1 MIASI
6 VHPYCQKVLPLVYDD
21 SLSYYEVLCKLRLKI
36 NECIEIINSY
46 EEDINELKEL
56 SGDIIGLKDSVSK
69 LQDSLAILDEYSHY
83 NINLLLANDEAISRD
98 LKALT
103 DSVNKVI
110 TEYDKL
116 KDYIDSRYDSLINK
130 INSSLYDVTKD
141 LYIQIAKLQS
151 EIDNLYKTI
160 SELDTKAYNPWAR
173 KLQKESLQKNLNFAY
188 SDLADKVPT
197 ASQYSEVGLTAN
209 EYRDLGLT
217 AHEYALRGSKHLHL
231 CWVFSPVYGFR
242 QEISNVLTSI
252 INYFDETLSADE
264 YTAKDMTADDY
275 SALDIDAITY
285 YHWREKSN
293 DRRVIYSP
301 TGRGL
306 TRRNYKH
313 LNIADDGK
321 VNVSEDGRGITNEA
335 YNRLTLDGNNNLVVG
350 DTTEGINRAIY
361 ERLEVVEP

>member
-56 SGDIIGLKDSVSK
+56 SGDIIGLKQSVSK
-69 LQDSLAILDEYSHY
+69 LQDSLAILDEYSRT
-83 NINLLLANDEAISRD
+83 NINLLLANDEVISKD
-98 LKALT
+98 LQALT

-116 KDYIDSRYDSLINK
+116 KQYIDSRYDNLENK
-130 INSSLYDVTKD
+130 INSKLYDITKD
-141 LYIQIAKLQS
+141 LYIQIARLQN
-151 EIDNLYKTI
+151 EIDILYKTI

-197 ASQYSEVGLTAN
+197 ASEYSEVGLTAN

-231 CWVFSPVYGFR
+231 NWVYSPVYGFR
-242 QEISNVLTSI
+242 QNISNVLTSI
-252 INYFDETLSADE
+252 INYFDDTLSADE
-264 YTAKDMTADDY
+264 YSLKSMSADEY
-275 SALDIDAITY
+275 SELNIDAQTY
-285 YHWREKSN
+285 YHWRGATG

-306 TRRNYKH
+306 TRAHYRH
-313 LNIADDGK
+313 LNVNDRGE
-321 VNVSEDGRGITNEA
+321 VNVSDTGNGITSEG
-335 YNRLTLDGNNNLVVG
+335 YSRLTLDSDNGLVVG
-350 DTTEGINRAIY
+350 ETTSGIDRAIY
-361 ERLEVVEP
+361 ERLEVVET